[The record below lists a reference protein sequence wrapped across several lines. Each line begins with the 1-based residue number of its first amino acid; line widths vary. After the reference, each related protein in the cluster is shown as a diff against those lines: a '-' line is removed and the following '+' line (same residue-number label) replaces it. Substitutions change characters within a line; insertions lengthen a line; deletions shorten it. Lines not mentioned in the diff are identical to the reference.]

1 MSDPVYVGLD
11 VSKHHLD
18 LACEPVGDARRLPHT
33 EEGVTA
39 LVAQL
44 HAIQPALLVLEATG
58 GYETQVATA
67 VALAGLPVAVV
78 NPRQVRDFAR
88 ALGRLAKTDAIDA
101 QVLALFAA
109 RVRPE
114 PRLLPD
120 QAHQALAALVTRRRQ
135 LVEMLTAE
143 KLRVP
148 LAQGRIRHDLQA
160 HIQWLEQRIH
170 DTDHDLRAALKAS
183 PLWRV
188 TDRLLQSVPGIGPT
202 TAAVLIAE
210 LPELGRLT
218 RQQLAALVGVAPL
231 NHDSGQ
237 HRGLRRI
244 WGGRADVRRALY
256 MATLV
261 ATRYNPVIR
270 TFYRHLLTGGK
281 PKLVALVA
289 SMRKLLTILNAM
301 IKSQQPWAPAHP

>member
-1 MSDPVYVGLD
+1 MSEPLYVGLD
-11 VSKHHLD
+11 VSKQHLD
-18 LACEPVGDARRLPHT
+18 VAFEPTRPPQRVAQTDDGIAT
-33 EEGVTA
+33 
-39 LVAQL
+39 LVAHLQAL
-44 HAIQPALLVLEATG
+44 GPALIVLEATG
-58 GYETQVATA
+58 GYETDVATA

-78 NPRQVRDFAR
+78 NPRHVRDFAR

-109 RVRPE
+109 RVRPA
-114 PRLLPD
+114 PRPLPD
-120 QAHQALAALVTRRRQ
+120 EAQHALAALVTRRRQ

-143 KLRVP
+143 RLRLP
-148 LAQGRIRHDLQA
+148 LAKGPIRRDVQT
-160 HIQWLEQRIH
+160 HIQWLEQRVK
-170 DTDHDLRAALKAS
+170 DSDRDLRAALKAS
-183 PLWRV
+183 PVWQA
-188 TDRLLQSVPGIGPT
+188 TTRLLQSVPGIGPT

-218 RQQLAALVGVAPL
+218 RQQLASLVGVAPL
-231 NHDSGQ
+231 NRDSGQ
-237 HRGLRRI
+237 HRGIRTI

-261 ATRYNPVIR
+261 ATRFNPVIR
-270 TFYRHLLTGGK
+270 AFYRHLLAGGK

-301 IKSQQPWAPAHP
+301 IKSQQPWAPTHP